1 MVNEINI
8 NLKSPVLE
16 ILNCLDQGKV
26 SFEQAVGA
34 IRCGE
39 ACMPGE
45 IREIPRAG
53 KTLPEALHMDLG
65 NLTPYL

>member
-8 NLKSPVLE
+8 NLQHPVME
-16 ILNCLDQGKV
+16 ILNYLDQGKV

-34 IRCGE
+34 IRRGGDFDSGE
-39 ACMPGE
+39 T
-45 IREIPRAG
+45 REIAIAG
-53 KTLPEALHMDLG
+53 ITRPGALHMDLG

>member
-8 NLKSPVLE
+8 NLQNPVME
-16 ILNCLDQGKV
+16 ILNYLDQGKV

-34 IRCGE
+34 IRRGG
-39 ACMPGE
+39 AHVSSD
-45 IREIPRAG
+45 IREMAMVG
-53 KTLPEALHMDLG
+53 KGWPEALHMDLG